1 MNILRRNKM
10 ERFQFGKSNKI
21 ILLIAVILTIIGYVI
36 MGTGDSVISP
46 IILVIAY
53 VILFPLGIMIGF
65 MKKNKE

>member
-1 MNILRRNKM
+1 M

-21 ILLIAVILTIIGYVI
+21 ILSIAVILTIIGYVI

>member
-21 ILLIAVILTIIGYVI
+21 ILSIAVILTIIGYVI

>member
-1 MNILRRNKM
+1 M

-21 ILLIAVILTIIGYVI
+21 ILSIAVILTIIGYII
-36 MGTGDSVISP
+36 MGTGDSIISP
-46 IILVIAY
+46 IILVISY